1 MKKFFIIIGFIVF
14 AVISISLIIAIFV
27 KQEYAIEREIL
38 INKAN
43 QEVFDY
49 LAVLRNQENF
59 SVWSKIDPSMK
70 QEFSGIDGTVGFI
83 SAWDSE
89 NKNAGKGEQE
99 IIKII
104 PGERIDYEIRFIRP
118 FNTTDY
124 AYLSTQAV
132 NENQTRVIWGFNG
145 KMKYPMNF
153 FLLLIDMETML
164 GGDLETGLL
173 NLKEILEK

>member
-1 MKKFFIIIGFIVF
+1 MKKFFTIIGFIVF